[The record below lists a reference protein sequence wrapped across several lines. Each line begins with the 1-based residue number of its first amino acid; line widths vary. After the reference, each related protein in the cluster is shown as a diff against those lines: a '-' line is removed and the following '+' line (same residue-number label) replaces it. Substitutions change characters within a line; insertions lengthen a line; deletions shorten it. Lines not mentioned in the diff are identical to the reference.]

1 MEIQMSPE
9 QCRAARAWLGWTQAE
24 LAQRANVGLSA
35 LKDFEKGARRTL
47 AAIRLQI
54 QRAFE
59 ESGVEFPSD
68 DSIRVKTVIENQS

>member
-1 MEIQMSPE
+1 MSSE

-24 LAQRANVGLSA
+24 LAHQANVGLSA
-35 LKDFEKGARRTL
+35 LKDFEKGARRTV

-59 ESGVEFPSD
+59 DAGVEFPSE
-68 DSIRVKTVIENQS
+68 DSLRVHPSVQSRNIR

>member
-1 MEIQMSPE
+1 MSPE

-24 LAQRANVGLSA
+24 LAHRANVGLSA
-35 LKDFEKGARRTL
+35 LKDFEKGARRTI

-59 ESGVEFPSD
+59 DAGVEFPSE
-68 DSIRVKTVIENQS
+68 DSLRVHLTVPSRNIR